1 MSLWVL
7 DTDHIS
13 LFQRGHP
20 LVKKRLNQTK
30 SEEIATTIVTVEEQM
45 RGWLNVIRRASGS
58 DTLMLAY
65 QGLSDAI
72 KYFKN
77 TKILD
82 FDQAAYNCYQEL
94 IQQRIRI
101 GSQDLRIASIVISVE
116 GILVTRN
123 RRDFERVPGLTIEDW
138 TIDEGK
144 SQP

>member
-1 MSLWVL
+1 VSLWVL
-7 DTDHIS
+7 DTDHLS

-20 LVKKRLNQTK
+20 LVYKRIKETD
-30 SEEIATTIVTVEEQM
+30 SEKIATTIVTVEEQM
-45 RGWLNVIRRASGS
+45 RGWLNAIKKAPRSETRI
-58 DTLMLAY
+58 LAY

-72 KYFKN
+72 KYFTN

-82 FDQAAYNCYQEL
+82 FTQAADNCYQKL
-94 IQQRIRI
+94 IEQRIRI

-123 RRDFERVPGLTIEDW
+123 RRDFERVPGLIIEDW

-144 SQP
+144 LP